1 MTPIAM
7 VQLEKRSMKR
17 SHGGHRSGKKY
28 RKEKRRRRKIHDI
41 LESDDNAQNVSD
53 RETDSTKSRVHR
65 NVSDRETD
73 SFKSQVY
80 RPTEN
85 RRNKN
90 DDSERSIHR

>member
-65 NVSDRETD
+65 NVSDRESDSTKSQVHRNVSDRETD
-73 SFKSQVY
+73 SFKSQV
-80 RPTEN
+80 R
-85 RRNKN
+85 
-90 DDSERSIHR
+90 